1 MLTNREIYKIWAPA
15 GAKWVDWVRPVPFV
29 EIKDYSKS
37 YKFSN
42 LSIAKLIYLSDVPE
56 NTAIFLDLPGY
67 DAIKEGLALARLGM
81 RPIPIY
87 NGTNEQPGSRATV
100 DNHAVEIGLWWGA
113 SELVKIPLKD
123 DAAPV
128 FLLDSNRVD
137 RYKMSITMFD
147 NSWDIYPQDVPS
159 AEYFLNNGINKIIL
173 RTKDE
178 ANVDLKKIL
187 YTYQEAGIKIY
198 YTDGY
203 IEPVEADVLKIK
215 TIKRAMH
222 KDE

>member
-1 MLTNREIYKIWAPA
+1 MLTNKEVYKIWAPA

-42 LSIAKLIYLSDVPE
+42 LSIPKLIYLDDVPE

-67 DAIKEGLALARLGM
+67 DAIKEGLALARMGM

-100 DNHAVEIGLWWGA
+100 DNHAVEVALWWGA
-113 SELVKIPLKD
+113 NELKNIQID
-123 DAAPV
+123 NNAAPV
-128 FLLDSNRVD
+128 FLLDSNRID
-137 RYKMSITMFD
+137 RYKMSVAVFD
-147 NSWDIYPQDVPS
+147 NSWDVYDQDVPS
-159 AEYFLNNGINKIIL
+159 AEYLLNNKITKIIL

-178 ANVDLKKIL
+178 VNPDLKKIL
-187 YTYQEAGIKIY
+187 YKYQQVGLKIY

-203 IEPVEADVLKIK
+203 VEPVEADVLKLK
-215 TIKRAMH
+215 TIKRAPH
-222 KDE
+222 KDI

>member
-1 MLTNREIYKIWAPA
+1 MLTNREVYKIWAPV

-42 LSIAKLIYLSDVPE
+42 LSIPKLIYLSVAPK

-67 DAIKEGLALARLGM
+67 DSIKEGLALARMGM

-87 NGTNEQPGSRATV
+87 NGTNEQPGSTATV
-100 DNHAVEIGLWWGA
+100 DNHAVEFGLWWGA
-113 SELVKIPLKD
+113 KELQKMQIKE
-123 DAAPV
+123 DALPV

-137 RYKMSITMFD
+137 AYKMTVAMYD

-159 AEYFLNNGINKIIL
+159 AEYFLNNGIDKIIL
-173 RTKDE
+173 RTKNK

-187 YTYQEAGIKIY
+187 YTYQQAGLKIY

-203 IEPVEADVLKIK
+203 EEPNEVNVKKVK
-215 TIKRAMH
+215 TIKRASH
-222 KDE
+222 KDI